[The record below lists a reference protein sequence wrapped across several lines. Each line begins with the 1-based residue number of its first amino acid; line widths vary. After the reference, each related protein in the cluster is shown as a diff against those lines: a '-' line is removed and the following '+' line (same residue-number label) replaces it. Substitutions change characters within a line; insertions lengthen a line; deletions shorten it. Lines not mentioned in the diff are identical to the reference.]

1 MQLYTKQSL
10 ERLIKPIPETINSLQ
25 VLARVNRLHKK
36 PHAHFLRLADKLA
49 EILCDYQT
57 IMEDLEDGTQKEED

>member
-1 MQLYTKQSL
+1 MQLYTKETL
-10 ERLIKPIPETINSLQ
+10 ERMVKSWPETINSLQ

-36 PHAHFLRLADKLA
+36 PYGKLSRTAKQLTELLR
-49 EILCDYQT
+49 DYQT

>member
-10 ERLIKPIPETINSLQ
+10 ERMVKSWPETINSLQ
-25 VLARVNRLHKK
+25 VLARVNRLHNK
-36 PHAHFLRLADKLA
+36 PYGKLSRTANQLTELLR
-49 EILCDYQT
+49 DYQT